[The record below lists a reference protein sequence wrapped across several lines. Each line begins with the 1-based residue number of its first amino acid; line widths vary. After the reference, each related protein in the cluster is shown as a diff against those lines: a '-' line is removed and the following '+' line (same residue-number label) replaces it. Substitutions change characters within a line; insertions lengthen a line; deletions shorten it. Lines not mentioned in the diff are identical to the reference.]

1 MLRISECRHTIA
13 EDPILDLIVT
23 SFLSLESIMATRNKL
38 KETDPIDADAE
49 VDSDDQVEEK
59 DVKKGAK
66 LMKKKSSGLNFSAI
80 CILLMM
86 ILPAM
91 LTLGLQAY
99 DMMYPKLAEARMIRE
114 RVQKCYAAA
123 KPNEVV
129 DIEKIMKKYA
139 GKETVLLASLRNKYA
154 KFSACQ
160 VGI

>member
-1 MLRISECRHTIA
+1 
-13 EDPILDLIVT
+13 
-23 SFLSLESIMATRNKL
+23 MATRKKVRAEADSTN
-38 KETDPIDADAE
+38 IDADAE
-49 VDSDDQVEEK
+49 IESDTEIEEK
-59 DVKKGAK
+59 NAKKGAK
-66 LMKKKSSGLNFSAI
+66 VAKKKSSGLNFSAI

-91 LTLGLQAY
+91 VTLGIQAY
-99 DMMYPKLAEARMIRE
+99 DMMYPKLAAARIIRE